1 MAFLFGGRGR
11 QKSPAEIAKA
21 LKELLY
27 KLWEPTIN
35 PKVEEEAAKYMAQMK
50 LIVQG
55 TPGETRRQDTVGQ
68 VVLMIWYRGGLQPR
82 TGAPAG
88 VMHHPRRHP
97 LRTRPKHTAAPLRSP
112 EGCPDHLLPYPAI

>member
-21 LKELLY
+21 LKELLH

-55 TPGETRRQDTVGQ
+55 TPGEMSRQNTSKE
-68 VVLMIWYRGGLQPR
+68 VVLMAWFRGGLQP
-82 TGAPAG
+82 
-88 VMHHPRRHP
+88 
-97 LRTRPKHTAAPLRSP
+97 
-112 EGCPDHLLPYPAI
+112 

>member
-21 LKELLY
+21 LKELLH
-27 KLWEPTIN
+27 KLWESTIN

-55 TPGETRRQDTVGQ
+55 TPGEIRLTKTRRK
-68 VVLMIWYRGGLQPR
+68 W
-82 TGAPAG
+82 
-88 VMHHPRRHP
+88 H
-97 LRTRPKHTAAPLRSP
+97 
-112 EGCPDHLLPYPAI
+112 